1 MRPDIASASLTN
13 MTNEEIRKI
22 TNQPMR
28 EVCLRKKAELESQS
42 RVSNDVVDMIFQQD
56 SNMSVKD
63 KLYKA
68 IREKQQKIEEKQ
80 RILGSSVAIDNSTLL
95 NIID

>member
-1 MRPDIASASLTN
+1 
-13 MTNEEIRKI
+13 
-22 TNQPMR
+22 
-28 EVCLRKKAELESQS
+28 
-42 RVSNDVVDMIFQQD
+42 MIFHQD